1 MMVLVVL
8 PKRVHGCF
16 NATPTHGSRL
26 VQHSLLIAL
35 HMHNDRNSH
44 KRGRQRAVPAY
55 KTHPQLLIFAAVK
68 KSAPYT
74 RVFTVCQN

>member
-26 VQHSLLIAL
+26 VQHS
-35 HMHNDRNSH
+35 R
-44 KRGRQRAVPAY
+44 RRQRASFDILRIATPARAREILGSQA
-55 KTHPQLLIFAAVK
+55 KGPGRFFSFVK
-68 KSAPYT
+68 DNK
-74 RVFTVCQN
+74 

>member
-26 VQHSLLIAL
+26 VQHS
-35 HMHNDRNSH
+35 R
-44 KRGRQRAVPAY
+44 RRQRAV
-55 KTHPQLLIFAAVK
+55 KFAEVEM
-68 KSAPYT
+68 
-74 RVFTVCQN
+74 CQTFAHSQRENLTYG